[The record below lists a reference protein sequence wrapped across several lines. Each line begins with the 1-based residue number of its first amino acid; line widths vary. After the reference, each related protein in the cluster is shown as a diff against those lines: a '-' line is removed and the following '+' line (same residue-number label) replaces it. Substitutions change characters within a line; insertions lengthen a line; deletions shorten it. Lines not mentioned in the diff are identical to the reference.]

1 MVYCVLVLAAAAAA
15 AAECNTLCIL
25 YKTVVAHRHVVIV
38 SVGGDAVT
46 VVYW

>member
-1 MVYCVLVLAAAAAA
+1 MVYCVLVLAAAAA
-15 AAECNTLCIL
+15 ECNTLYIL